1 MRKARVGVMTEF
13 KQVVD
18 LFAGTGGLAVLLVLG
33 ALVLVA
39 VVVLA
44 PSREPHRR
52 LVALVRAWHGPG
64 R

>member
-1 MRKARVGVMTEF
+1 MTEF
-13 KQVVD
+13 KQVLD

-33 ALVLVA
+33 VLVLVT

-52 LVALVRAWHGPG
+52 LVALVRAWRGPG